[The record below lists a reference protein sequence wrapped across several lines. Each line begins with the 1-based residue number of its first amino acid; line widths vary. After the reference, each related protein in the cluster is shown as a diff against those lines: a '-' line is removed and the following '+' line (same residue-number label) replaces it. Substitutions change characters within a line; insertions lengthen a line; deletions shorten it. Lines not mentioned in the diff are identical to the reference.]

1 MKLINPFKE
10 VNRAKEDNPYAE
22 SERLITEDEK
32 KKLTFP
38 KYERKNFIVRDE
50 KVGIKVKKK
59 LPFRYSPHKD
69 IFEINGPT
77 FGTTSPAFYVPHPRP
92 KRTPKEI
99 EESKL
104 RRMEKNR
111 INVKN
116 WYTRHGLHLGKV
128 GRPKNP
134 MMNRIVKL

>member
-1 MKLINPFKE
+1 M
-10 VNRAKEDNPYAE
+10 
-22 SERLITEDEK
+22 LITTAINEMIDK
-32 KKLTFP
+32 P
-38 KYERKNFIVRDE
+38 KQTTSLYLNRFITNTERKNFIVRDE

-116 WYTRHGLHLGKV
+116 WYTRHGLHLGKI
-128 GRPKNP
+128 GRPKK
-134 MMNRIVKL
+134 V